1 MLHRSP
7 ARAGLRTLTFT
18 LPLEWAGRA
27 SVVGNFNDWMPGRLT
42 LSADGDV
49 ARASVELPDDY
60 IAVFRYLGEG
70 DTLEEARRPAPNPG
84 RMSPLV
90 DGSISDRI
98 VRFACR

>member
-1 MLHRSP
+1 MPIWGPNSVPIDSRAVLILIAAQHR
-7 ARAGLRTLTFT
+7 
-18 LPLEWAGRA
+18 
-27 SVVGNFNDWMPGRLT
+27 RL
-42 LSADGDV
+42 
-49 ARASVELPDDY
+49 
-60 IAVFRYLGEG
+60 FRYLGEG

>member
-1 MLHRSP
+1 MVIL
-7 ARAGLRTLTFT
+7 
-18 LPLEWAGRA
+18 A
-27 SVVGNFNDWMPGRLT
+27 SLNTVGH
-42 LSADGDV
+42 SAN
-49 ARASVELPDDY
+49 SWL
-60 IAVFRYLGEG
+60 FRYLGEG